1 MAKANKNSVV
11 AVLLALL
18 NRFWRIQCNQPLVA
32 VGDGRAAIGVKV

>member
-11 AVLLALL
+11 AVLPALL
-18 NRFWRIQCNQPLVA
+18 KRFWRSQCTQPLVG